1 MDQYGT
7 IKFNRNPWGLWPSP
21 MKDEMSPS
29 HFGVS
34 TESTK
39 CSWFDR
45 VGAVADRLLA
55 DVPTSPTTLG
65 DISSPWRSTCNKDQ
79 QGLIHQPLLNTMLL
93 LLSVLSDSATAVNWY
108 LHLTQ
113 KLLVPLSFPLNNPIK
128 PSSWLS
134 LLVLHNVF
142 AAHWDTSSPPI
153 LSEGKCIQLPETP
166 GRQSKLLTVSLP
178 VWMWDDFR
186 CEMMCNALHCSIANA
201 RINQLTAIGDACHM
215 LTSNL
220 ASQNMFNHGMQY
232 IINYYI
238 VHIYSYLFIHV

>member
-1 MDQYGT
+1 MDQYGSIWINMINMDQYGT
-7 IKFNRNPWGLWPSP
+7 IKFKRNPWGLWPSP

-134 LLVLHNVF
+134 LLVLHKVLYLQHIGTPPRLQSCLKANVYNCQK
-142 AAHWDTSSPPI
+142 HQEGNPSSWQFHFRFGCEMISDVRWCVMPYI
-153 LSEGKCIQLPETP
+153 AVLQMHESINW
-166 GRQSKLLTVSLP
+166 RQS
-178 VWMWDDFR
+178 
-186 CEMMCNALHCSIANA
+186 EMHVTCWHPIWHHRICLIMECSI
-201 RINQLTAIGDACHM
+201 
-215 LTSNL
+215 
-220 ASQNMFNHGMQY
+220 
-232 IINYYI
+232 
-238 VHIYSYLFIHV
+238 